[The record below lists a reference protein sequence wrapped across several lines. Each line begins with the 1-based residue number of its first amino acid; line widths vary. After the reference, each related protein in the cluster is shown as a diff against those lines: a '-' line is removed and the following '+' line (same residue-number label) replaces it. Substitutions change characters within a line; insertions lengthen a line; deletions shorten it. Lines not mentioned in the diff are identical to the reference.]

1 MSEWQEETKVGGEN
15 NILLSWSYC
24 RTPRLH
30 PDLPTLP
37 LIFFYDDFLFAFRA
51 VETPHCIPCLQMVA
65 EGASCLAWV
74 LTWSGWSN
82 GGPGWS
88 LRIAILISKKI
99 WFSDLKTLLL
109 SRCPSENFSSFIALF
124 LTSPRN
130 SCQQPR
136 QQNFCSAVSRICQHM
151 C

>member
-1 MSEWQEETKVGGEN
+1 MSEWQEETKMGGEN
-15 NILLSWSYC
+15 NILLSWSYS

-37 LIFFYDDFLFAFRA
+37 LIFFMMIFFSRFMPRRHPTVYLVSRWWQRGPAARPECSRGPDGVMGD
-51 VETPHCIPCLQMVA
+51 
-65 EGASCLAWV
+65 
-74 LTWSGWSN
+74 
-82 GGPGWS
+82 PGWS

-99 WFSDLKTLLL
+99 WFSDLKTLFL

-124 LTSPRN
+124 LTSPRD

-136 QQNFCSAVSRICQHM
+136 QQNFCSAVSRICQHK